1 MCEHS
6 GFFLNRAR
14 GINCQNGFL
23 TIDERGHKKLKPHH
37 PENGACHTLEI
48 YWDPDIKLEPVGLL
62 KTLLDGCFGTSA
74 ESQALK
80 KLLFQIIGVV
90 CSGAS
95 LQLAEP
101 KAFILY
107 GQTAA
112 NGKSQILNLIRA
124 LLPKE
129 AISAIPPGDL
139 GKEQS
144 LASLVGKSAN
154 LTDEISSFKAIV
166 SEKMKQVVSGD
177 EVPAK
182 IVYQPVFTFRPTL
195 LNIFAT
201 NKLPTFQGGVDNG
214 VKRRLSVIPFEIV
227 VPKENRIVDIGKR
240 VAEEQG
246 PLILALAVD
255 ELSEL
260 MVNKYYTLP
269 DTVEAATQQ
278 WFKDADLL
286 AQWLEF
292 FGFKIY
298 VSKYPVLCLDLYKLF
313 KEDVK
318 DFADEG
324 YFPKYRH
331 FVEQIRE
338 YLKQD
343 PEYELV
349 RISEGYA
356 VKPKTLV

>member
-1 MCEHS
+1 MK
-6 GFFLNRAR
+6 
-14 GINCQNGFL
+14 
-23 TIDERGHKKLKPHH
+23 RGHKKLKPHH

-95 LQLAEP
+95 LQLVEP

-129 AISAIPPGDL
+129 AVSAIPPGDL

-177 EVPAK
+177 SSSK
-182 IVYQPVFTFRPTL
+182 DSLSTSIYLRPTL

-201 NKLPTFQGGVDNG
+201 NSHFQGGVDNG
-214 VKRRLSVIPFEIV
+214 VKRRLSVIPF
-227 VPKENRIVDIGKR
+227 NCC
-240 VAEEQG
+240 A
-246 PLILALAVD
+246 
-255 ELSEL
+255 
-260 MVNKYYTLP
+260 
-269 DTVEAATQQ
+269 
-278 WFKDADLL
+278 
-286 AQWLEF
+286 
-292 FGFKIY
+292 
-298 VSKYPVLCLDLYKLF
+298 
-313 KEDVK
+313 
-318 DFADEG
+318 
-324 YFPKYRH
+324 
-331 FVEQIRE
+331 
-338 YLKQD
+338 
-343 PEYELV
+343 
-349 RISEGYA
+349 
-356 VKPKTLV
+356 